1 MSVFSF
7 HYYNPPNVGKKQSY
21 INERV
26 RPSSLLCVCVPG
38 ALTRARRAQMSDIA
52 RLGGGGFMTEFEM
65 DGSADSGLPR
75 IASPFSYRALRDDPS
90 SCVYPRTQWTA

>member
-26 RPSSLLCVCVPG
+26 RPASLLCVCFPD
-38 ALTRARRAQMSDIA
+38 ALTRDRRS
-52 RLGGGGFMTEFEM
+52 R
-65 DGSADSGLPR
+65 AD
-75 IASPFSYRALRDDPS
+75 
-90 SCVYPRTQWTA
+90 V